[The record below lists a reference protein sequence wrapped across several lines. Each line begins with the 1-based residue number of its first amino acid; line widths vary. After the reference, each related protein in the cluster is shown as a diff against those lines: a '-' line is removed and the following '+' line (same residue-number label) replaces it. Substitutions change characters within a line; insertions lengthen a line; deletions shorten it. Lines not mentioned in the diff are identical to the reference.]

1 MPMLA
6 SISPRRFSVR
16 LRLQLAFGFLT
27 LLSVATAAVGAWGI
41 SGLQRTTLETLHGD
55 VRFAADVRQLQAGL
69 LELRRFEKDTFI
81 NIGDAAQVA
90 SYHSKWSGAHANAL
104 HELDALEVF
113 PTAAGEVTTFRH
125 NLALYADG
133 YEATFQLI
141 TANTLKDAHAANLHF
156 VQYKEPIRALD
167 DLTLAMAAESDK
179 RTAGVEPRLD
189 ARAKATLVVTAMAA
203 VSALLIAMA
212 LAWSTTRRIMRP
224 LTSAQKLAQAISGG
238 HLSNA
243 LVVDGNDEFSDTL
256 HALQS
261 MDRRLAEIVGQVHA
275 TCEQLAATS
284 RDISR
289 GTDELSR
296 RTQEQASA
304 LEETAASMEQMT
316 AAVKQNAEGA
326 NESRNVVRGVRTH
339 AGEGT
344 ALAQKAA
351 SAMSEIRAAS
361 TKIVDFV
368 GLIDEIAFQTNL
380 LALNAAIEAS
390 HAGEGGRGFAVVAG
404 EVRRL
409 AQQSKSAAHEIRQL
423 VSDSSDKVTQGN
435 ALVERTGHALIQIQ
449 SGVQQIS
456 GLVEEIAAAS
466 QEQAGGIDQV
476 NDAVAS
482 IDTVTQQNAAM
493 VEEASSASRTA
504 LELTQSLRRQMA
516 FFQIAAVSSPVSER
530 RAHVMA
536 VHADLVPV

>member
-1 MPMLA
+1 MLA
-6 SISPRRFSVR
+6 SNSPRRFSVR
-16 LRLQLAFGFLT
+16 LRLQLAFGVLT
-27 LLSVATAAVGAWGI
+27 LLSMATAAVGAWGI
-41 SGLQRTTLETLHGD
+41 VGLQSTTLETLHGD

-90 SYHSKWSGAHANAL
+90 SYHSKWGGAHAKAL

-113 PTAAGEVTTFRH
+113 PTASGEVSTFRH

-133 YEATFQLI
+133 YETTFQLI
-141 TANTLKDAHAANLHF
+141 TANTFKDAHEANLHF

-179 RTAGVEPRLD
+179 RAAGVEPRLD

-203 VSALLIAMA
+203 MSALLIAMA

-224 LTSAQKLAQAISGG
+224 LTSAQQLAQAISGG
-238 HLSNA
+238 RLSNA

-261 MDRRLAEIVGQVHA
+261 MDRRLAEIVGQVHE

-284 RDISR
+284 RDISQ

-304 LEETAASMEQMT
+304 LEETAASMGEMT

-326 NESRNVVRGVRTH
+326 NESRDVVRGVRTH

-344 ALAQKAA
+344 ALAQEAA

-423 VSDSSDKVTQGN
+423 VSDSRDKVTQGN

-504 LELTQSLRRQMA
+504 LELTQSLRRQIA

-530 RAHVMA
+530 RTHAMA
-536 VHADLVPV
+536 VHTDLVPA